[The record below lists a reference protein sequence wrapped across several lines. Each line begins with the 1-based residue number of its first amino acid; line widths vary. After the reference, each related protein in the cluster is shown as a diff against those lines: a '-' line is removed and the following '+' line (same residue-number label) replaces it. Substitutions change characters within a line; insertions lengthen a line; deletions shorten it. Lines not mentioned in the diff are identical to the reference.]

1 MIMENFIKKFER
13 SVKLHWSSIALSDYE
28 KSDITYGEM
37 AVKIEKLHILWEE
50 AGFVKGDRIAICSR
64 SSSNWSVLFWAAVT
78 GGYVPVELFNGFMPH
93 DIASLT
99 IHSGSR
105 MLYTEKSIFDAM
117 SSQDVSCMPAVADID
132 SFGILSSDR
141 NLEMLS
147 GDLEHLYMDCHPDG
161 MSPDDVSYDDPSMD
175 DLCSLM
181 YTSGSTGNP
190 KGVMITVRNFS
201 WNVETIP
208 GLFPYRE
215 GENYVSVL
223 PFAHIFGLMCDC
235 IVPQCLGMHT
245 IILGRPPIP
254 SNVSGIMQEYRPRI
268 FLAVPLILSKFVEYA
283 VGAEI
288 RSEEGKEKLDH
299 WKDNPGYCAMLRS
312 KVLSALGGKIEA
324 FATGG
329 AAIPPEIESLLVF
342 RIAMPFITGYGMTEC
357 APLIAAG
364 KIGSYKSRSCGEYVE
379 SLQVRIAS
387 PDPLHIPGE
396 IQVKGDCVFK
406 GYYNNPDA
414 TSAAFTDDG
423 WFRTGD
429 IGTVDA
435 DRTLFI
441 AGRCKNMLLSGNGQN
456 IFPEEIEA
464 VLNGLPYVA
473 ESIVVQ
479 RGSALHAIIV
489 PDRNVEGVE
498 DMDAAS
504 LQNIMEG
511 NRKKLN
517 ENIPAYSAVSTF
529 EIMYE
534 PFVKTPKG
542 SIKRFLY
549 S

>member
-1 MIMENFIKKFER
+1 MENFVKLFES
-13 SVKLHWSSIALSDYE
+13 SVKHHWNSPALSDYE
-28 KSDITYGEM
+28 KSDTTYCQM
-37 AVKIEKLHILWEE
+37 AARIEKLHILWKE
-50 AGFVKGDRIAICSR
+50 AGLVKGDRIAICGR
-64 SSSNWSVLFWAAVT
+64 SSTNWSVLFWAAVT
-78 GGYVPVELFNGFMPH
+78 GGYVPVELFSGFMPH
-93 DIASLT
+93 DIAGLT

-105 MLYTEKSIFDAM
+105 ILYTEKSIFDAM
-117 SSQDVSCMPAVADID
+117 SSQDVSSIPAVADID
-132 SFGILSSDR
+132 SFESLFSDSILDR
-141 NLEMLS
+141 LS
-147 GDLEHLYMDCHPDG
+147 GDLDLLYMRRHPDG
-161 MSPDDVSYDDPSMD
+161 MSPNDVSYDASSMD
-175 DLCSLM
+175 ELCSLM

-190 KGVMITVRNFS
+190 KGVMITVRNLS
-201 WNVETIP
+201 WNVEMIP
-208 GLFPYRE
+208 KLFPYKE
-215 GENYVSVL
+215 GECYVSVL

-245 IILGRPPIP
+245 VILGRPPIP

-288 RSEEGKEKLDH
+288 KSEEGKEKLEH
-299 WKDNPGYCAMLRS
+299 WKDNAEYCAMLRS
-312 KVLSALGGKIEA
+312 KVLSALGGRIES

-329 AAIPPEIESLLVF
+329 AAIPPEIESLLAF
-342 RIAMPFITGYGMTEC
+342 KIGMPFITGYGMTEC

-364 KIGSYKSRSCGEYVE
+364 KVGSYKSHSCGEYVE

-406 GYYNNPDA
+406 GYYNNPEA
-414 TSAAFTDDG
+414 TSAAFTEDG

-441 AGRCKNMLLSGNGQN
+441 AGRCKNMLLSANGQN

-473 ESIVVQ
+473 ESLVVQ
-479 RGSALHAIIV
+479 RGSALYAIIV
-489 PDRNVEGVE
+489 PDRNAEGLE

-504 LQNIMEG
+504 LLSVMEG
-511 NRKKLN
+511 NLKKLN
-517 ENIPAYSAVSTF
+517 DSLPAYSAVCSF
-529 EIMYE
+529 EIRHD

-542 SIKRFLY
+542 SIRRFLY